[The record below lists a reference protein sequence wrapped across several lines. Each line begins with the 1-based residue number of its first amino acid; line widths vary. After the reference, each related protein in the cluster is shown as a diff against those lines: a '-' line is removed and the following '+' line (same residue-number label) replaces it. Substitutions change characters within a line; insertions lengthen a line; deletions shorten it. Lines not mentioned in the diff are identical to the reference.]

1 MLYGTVGFCPRLKY
15 RERFS
20 APVGYALEEEE
31 HCEHRHYFL
40 PILWHPYSLICEE
53 AAEVEVG
60 ARSNSSWRH
69 SYWHFPERLSCYALP
84 DLHCYDVPGCY
95 LFLGCLLS
103 LERLRSRERE
113 AVGVDMVVVGATL
126 LFMLRL
132 CGGGGGGCDLGLA
145 KCDGAHL
152 LSRTERSWRGGGTFL
167 LLRGNGAVLFGQGA
181 PS

>member
-95 LFLGCLLS
+95 LFWAVYYLWNDFDHENEKLWVWTWSWWEQPCCS
-103 LERLRSRERE
+103 CCVYAVAEEE
-113 AVGVDMVVVGATL
+113 AAI
-126 LFMLRL
+126 
-132 CGGGGGGCDLGLA
+132 
-145 KCDGAHL
+145 
-152 LSRTERSWRGGGTFL
+152 
-167 LLRGNGAVLFGQGA
+167 
-181 PS
+181 